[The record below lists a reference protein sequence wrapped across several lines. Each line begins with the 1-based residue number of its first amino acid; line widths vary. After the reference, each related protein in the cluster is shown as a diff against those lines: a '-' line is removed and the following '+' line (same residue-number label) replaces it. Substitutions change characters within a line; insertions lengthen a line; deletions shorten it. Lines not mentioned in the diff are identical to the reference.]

1 MKFNV
6 GDFVKCTN
14 TNKVGGEMWKI
25 GIVIGYDAKLK
36 KYTIA
41 IPYQMNV
48 HDVLTKEKVNIG
60 YFAQTW
66 REDCLTAID

>member
-25 GIVIGYDAKLK
+25 GIVIGYDICTK

-41 IPYQMNV
+41 IPWKTNV
-48 HDVLTKEKVNIG
+48 NDVLTKDGKRFG